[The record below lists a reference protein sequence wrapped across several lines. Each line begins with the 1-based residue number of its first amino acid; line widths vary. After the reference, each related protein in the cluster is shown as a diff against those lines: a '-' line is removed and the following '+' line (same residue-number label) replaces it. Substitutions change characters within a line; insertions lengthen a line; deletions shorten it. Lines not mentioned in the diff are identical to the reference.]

1 MVFEAALLADIKDL
15 VGGANAG
22 VLLDVGPRCSRGAHD
37 AQAPIGHAGGK
48 NCVATG
54 YGFELEVFRPDG
66 NTVVLLDERARRNR
80 TARDIPRSEER
91 RVGKEGIAAWG
102 RDCESKN
109 IHI

>member
-80 TARDIPRSEER
+80 TARDIPAEIRCDADE
-91 RVGKEGIAAWG
+91 VVPAAWG
-102 RDCESKN
+102 SGCE
-109 IHI
+109 